1 MKRYSVS
8 EQDMVAAKWPHELF
22 LINLIFNHIFLFV
35 AFLSASSLQKLVI
48 IVPVLSFAILGYS
61 LWRARRSLKIDPWYV
76 KCHWQLAH
84 KRSKIFILMLALMAL
99 VMVIIFAVAGG
110 HMRPQHYAIGG
121 AAILPTMLTVLV
133 LIMMESDALHLARD
147 GQVPDWLVERFPEGA
162 LEPLEEVNT
171 GALTEATESR

>member
-8 EQDMVAAKWPHELF
+8 EQDMIAAKWPHELF

-48 IVPVLSFAILGYS
+48 IVPVVSFAIIAYS

-84 KRSKIFILMLALMAL
+84 KRSKIFLIMLGLMAL
-99 VMVIIFAVAGG
+99 AMMLIYIVAGG

-162 LEPLEEVNT
+162 LTPMEDTDT
-171 GALTEATESR
+171 GVVAGAVESR

>member
-1 MKRYSVS
+1 MNRYSVS
-8 EQDMVAAKWPHELF
+8 EQDVTAAKWPHEIF

-48 IVPVLSFAILGYS
+48 IVPVLSFFILAYS
-61 LWRARRSLKIDPWYV
+61 FWRARRSLKIDPWYV

-84 KRSKIFILMLALMAL
+84 KRSKIFLIMLGLMAL
-99 VMVIIFAVAGG
+99 AMVVIFIVAGG

-147 GQVPDWLVERFPEGA
+147 GRVPDWLVERYTEGA
-162 LEPLEEVNT
+162 LEPI
-171 GALTEATESR
+171 AEAQ